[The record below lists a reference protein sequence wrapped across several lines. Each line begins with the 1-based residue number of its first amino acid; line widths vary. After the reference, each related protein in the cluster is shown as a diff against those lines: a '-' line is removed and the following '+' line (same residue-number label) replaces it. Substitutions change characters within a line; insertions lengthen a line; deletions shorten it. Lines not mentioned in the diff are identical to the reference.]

1 MQMSKTAASL
11 HINLLPHRA
20 AARRRREQACVR
32 LLGGGALLGL
42 LLALSAGAVMQLS
55 LERLTQ
61 RQEGWR
67 LAMQQSDKVIVAG
80 QVVQRETAALA
91 ARQAVITQLQAERHA
106 WVAMLAMLARVLPE
120 GVILHSLHQDGSRLR
135 LQGQA
140 ISQEKVS
147 ALLLA
152 LGQAAPLSAPELL
165 EARVPAHAMTG
176 RGEGA
181 VELTVQLRLSN
192 P

>member
-1 MQMSKTAASL
+1 MKAARQGSY
-11 HINLLPHRA
+11 INLLPHRA
-20 AARRRREQACVR
+20 ATRQRREQACLR

-42 LLALSAGAVMQLS
+42 LLALGAGAVMQLS
-55 LERLTQ
+55 LARVTE

-67 LAMQQSDKVIVAG
+67 QATQQLDKVIASGKHVEH
-80 QVVQRETAALA
+80 ETAALA
-91 ARQAVITQLQAERHA
+91 ARQASIRQLQDERHA
-106 WVAMLAMLARVLPE
+106 WVAMFAMLARVLPE
-120 GVILHSLHQDGSRLR
+120 GVVLHSLHQEGSRLR

-152 LGQAAPLSAPELL
+152 LGQAAPLSSPELL
-165 EARVPAHAMTG
+165 EVRVPVHAKHGM
-176 RGEGA
+176 GEGA

-192 P
+192 L

>member
-1 MQMSKTAASL
+1 MKAARQGRY
-11 HINLLPHRA
+11 INLLPHRA
-20 AARRRREQACVR
+20 ATRKRREQACLR

-42 LLALSAGAVMQLS
+42 LLALGAGAVMQLS
-55 LERLTQ
+55 LERMMQ

-67 LAMQQSDKVIVAG
+67 QAMQQSDKVIATG
-80 QVVQRETAALA
+80 QVVQREMAALA
-91 ARQAVITQLQAERHA
+91 ARQAAIRQLQEERNA
-106 WVAMLAMLARVLPE
+106 WVAMFAMLARVLPE
-120 GVILHSLHQDGSRLR
+120 GVVLHSLHQDGHRVR

-140 ISQEKVS
+140 VSQEKVS

-152 LGQAAPLSAPELL
+152 LEQAAPLSAPELL
-165 EARVPAHAMTG
+165 EVRVPVHAKHSM
-176 RGEGA
+176 GEGA

>member
-1 MQMSKTAASL
+1 MKAVTQAGY
-11 HINLLPHRA
+11 INLLPHRA
-20 AARRRREQACVR
+20 AARKRREQAYVR

-42 LLALSAGAVMQLS
+42 LLATGAGVVMQSS
-55 LERLTQ
+55 LERVAQ

-67 LAMQQSDKVIVAG
+67 QAMQQSDKVIATG
-80 QVVQRETAALA
+80 QVVLHETAALA
-91 ARQAVITQLQAERHA
+91 ARQATITQLQAERHL

-120 GVILHSLHQDGSRLR
+120 GVVLHSLHQDGSRLR

-140 ISQEKVS
+140 VSQEKVS

-165 EARVPAHAMTG
+165 EVRAPAHAKHGM
-176 RGEGA
+176 GEGA
-181 VELTVQLRLSN
+181 VELTVQLKLAS